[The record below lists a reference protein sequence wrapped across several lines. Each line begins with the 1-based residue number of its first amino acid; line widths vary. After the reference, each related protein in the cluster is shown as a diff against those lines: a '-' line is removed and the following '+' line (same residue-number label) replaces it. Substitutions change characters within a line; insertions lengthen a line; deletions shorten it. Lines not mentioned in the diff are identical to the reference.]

1 MEQQTYKV
9 TLIIGNEYEII
20 VKAAN
25 ASDAWN
31 IAQEWDASDEPKND
45 SIISTEEIEVGRRI
59 ESVEI
64 FNDICSCCQQT
75 KFDCEADSERAFQV
89 KDMLTLLAQE
99 SNETISEYIH
109 EALEA
114 YLTYGVS
121 PCNAESKS

>member
-1 MEQQTYKV
+1 MKQQTYKV
-9 TLIIGNEYEII
+9 TLMIGNEYEII

-25 ASDAWN
+25 ASDAWD
-31 IAQEWDASDEPKND
+31 IATEWDESDETENN

-59 ESVEI
+59 DSVEI

-89 KDMLTLLAQE
+89 KDLLTHLAQE
-99 SNETISEYIH
+99 STEENSEYIH